1 MRIGF
6 AFGSEDLIGAL
17 NTVKNSINSY
27 TLDRMALAAAKAA
40 IEDKA
45 YTDDTCRRVAETRE
59 KTTGKLRELG
69 FTVLPSQ
76 ANFIFASHPGVPGEK
91 LFLGLRQRGVLV
103 RYFKKPRID
112 NFLRITIGTDQEMD
126 CLITAVQE
134 ILEEYHA

>member
-1 MRIGF
+1 
-6 AFGSEDLIGAL
+6 
-17 NTVKNSINSY
+17 
-27 TLDRMALAAAKAA
+27 
-40 IEDKA
+40 
-45 YTDDTCRRVAETRE
+45 VAETRE
-59 KTTGKLRELG
+59 KTTGKLKELG

-76 ANFIFASHPGVPGEK
+76 ANFIFASHPSVPGEK